1 MYLHTNGNQ
10 LTLTDYQIIKWYNE
24 RLRSSSSTMLS
35 THIPCFQQLS
45 CSVHTVIQLRCTQL
59 WRIKH
64 TKMSSSQALWS
75 VAESHV
81 QINFFRSRILYLQIN
96 SIIVFFHL
104 GIFEAFSLSQMRKKC
119 LITILRC
126 LFCWL
131 KPQQLKSC
139 YVAKITIF
147 IFSKR

>member
-35 THIPCFQQLS
+35 THIPHFQQLS

-104 GIFEAFSLSQMRKKC
+104 GIFEAFSLSQMRKIVPHHSLKMFIL
-119 LITILRC
+119 LIKTSAIEVMLC
-126 LFCWL
+126 CKDHNFHF
-131 KPQQLKSC
+131 Q
-139 YVAKITIF
+139 
-147 IFSKR
+147 